1 MSACRLLICV
11 AWCNHTVVACFKGVL
26 LLLMCSHAV
35 RPAVLL
41 LLLPQEKNSQ
51 KACCGSVWLL
61 LTR

>member
-1 MSACRLLICV
+1 
-11 AWCNHTVVACFKGVL
+11 VL

-41 LLLPQEKNSQ
+41 LLQEKNSPEECF
-51 KACCGSVWLL
+51 ASVWLL